1 MKPRKRQIA
10 PGDPSSAE
18 LSARPRNLR
27 TAARMAASQARLTQ
41 LEAENAELRRAQA
54 DLTAERDGV
63 LALLNQQ
70 RAVEPA
76 AVQESERELKAIFE
90 LLPVGI
96 SILDAERRV
105 VFANSA
111 LVDIMGLSNEGLQA
125 GQYRRWLYLRPDGTP
140 MPAEEFAS
148 VQAIRAQRAVFDVET
163 GVVRTDGRVAW
174 TAVSAAPVALSNWKV
189 VLVVRDITAQR
200 EAQETLA
207 ASEQRFRALYA
218 AAQRRERER
227 ELLDQVRIV
236 LFHELDLP
244 QVVRKVVEAIAGTFG
259 YAQVSLYLLQGDTL
273 WLQHQV
279 GYTTVIPAI
288 PITQGVS
295 GRVVRSRQPCLVT
308 DVHADADFVG
318 AIAGIVSEVCVPLL
332 DEDRVMGTLN
342 IESTGDVILTQA
354 DLELMT
360 ALGEHVSLAITRAR
374 LYTQVRESEERFRTL
389 IADLHVGVL
398 LQGPASE
405 ILLYNQQALDLLGL
419 TESQLLGKTS
429 LDADWDVIHE
439 DGSPFPGPTH
449 PVPRA
454 IASRR
459 PVNDVLMG
467 VFRLNT
473 QSRIWLLVNA
483 NPQLHPDGSV
493 RQVICTFMDVTA
505 RKHAE
510 DALRQSEH
518 LLQESQIVANLGSYL
533 LDITSGLWTSSE
545 VLDTIFGIE
554 KAYQRSVSGWVALI
568 HPEDRQAVS
577 DYFMHEVIEK
587 RAYFDRTYRIIRQND
602 GAPRWVHGL
611 GKLEFD
617 AESRPVVMYGT
628 IQDITERKQAEQRAF
643 ELALER
649 ERIALLSAFVQNASH
664 EFRTPLTIMQTNLY
678 LLERLTDP
686 LKRQQKRAQIE
697 QQIVGITRLVDMLAE
712 VVRLDS
718 HAPFTFQPT
727 DLNVLLSDVVVTL
740 AQRVAASRLTLQLMA
755 APDLPLAP
763 VDADR
768 LRVALRELL
777 DNALRFTP
785 AGGRVA
791 LRSARV
797 AGGVTIEVQDSGPGI
812 PSEMQPYIFDRFYR
826 QDISHSTP
834 GFGLGLPI
842 ARLIVE
848 RHGGR
853 LEMESQPGEGSL
865 FRIVLPL

>member
-1 MKPRKRQIA
+1 A
-10 PGDPSSAE
+10 
-18 LSARPRNLR
+18 
-27 TAARMAASQARLTQ
+27 
-41 LEAENAELRRAQA
+41 
-54 DLTAERDGV
+54 
-63 LALLNQQ
+63 
-70 RAVEPA
+70 
-76 AVQESERELKAIFE
+76 
-90 LLPVGI
+90 
-96 SILDAERRV
+96 
-105 VFANSA
+105 
-111 LVDIMGLSNEGLQA
+111 
-125 GQYRRWLYLRPDGTP
+125 
-140 MPAEEFAS
+140 
-148 VQAIRAQRAVFDVET
+148 QAIRAQRAVFDVET

-174 TAVSAAPVALSNWKV
+174 TAVSAAPVALSSWKV

-236 LFHELDLP
+236 LFHELDLA

-602 GAPRWVHGL
+602 GALRWVHGL
-611 GKLEFD
+611 GRLEFD

>member
-125 GQYRRWLYLRPDGTP
+125 GQHRRWLYLRPDGTL
-140 MPAEEFAS
+140 MPAEEYAS
-148 VQAIRAQRAVFDVET
+148 AQAIRAQRAVFDVET

-174 TAVSAAPVALSNWKV
+174 TAVSAAPVALSSWKV

-236 LFHELDLP
+236 LFHELDLA

-374 LYTQVRESEERFRTL
+374 LYTQVRESEERFRAL
-389 IADLHVGVL
+389 ITDLHVGVL

-602 GAPRWVHGL
+602 GALRWVHGL
-611 GKLEFD
+611 GRLEFD

>member
-1 MKPRKRQIA
+1 
-10 PGDPSSAE
+10 
-18 LSARPRNLR
+18 
-27 TAARMAASQARLTQ
+27 
-41 LEAENAELRRAQA
+41 
-54 DLTAERDGV
+54 
-63 LALLNQQ
+63 
-70 RAVEPA
+70 
-76 AVQESERELKAIFE
+76 
-90 LLPVGI
+90 
-96 SILDAERRV
+96 
-105 VFANSA
+105 
-111 LVDIMGLSNEGLQA
+111 
-125 GQYRRWLYLRPDGTP
+125 
-140 MPAEEFAS
+140 
-148 VQAIRAQRAVFDVET
+148 
-163 GVVRTDGRVAW
+163 
-174 TAVSAAPVALSNWKV
+174 
-189 VLVVRDITAQR
+189 
-200 EAQETLA
+200 
-207 ASEQRFRALYA
+207 
-218 AAQRRERER
+218 
-227 ELLDQVRIV
+227 
-236 LFHELDLP
+236 
-244 QVVRKVVEAIAGTFG
+244 
-259 YAQVSLYLLQGDTL
+259 
-273 WLQHQV
+273 
-279 GYTTVIPAI
+279 
-288 PITQGVS
+288 
-295 GRVVRSRQPCLVT
+295 
-308 DVHADADFVG
+308 
-318 AIAGIVSEVCVPLL
+318 
-332 DEDRVMGTLN
+332 LN

-533 LDITSGLWTSSE
+533 LDIASGLWTSSE

-602 GAPRWVHGL
+602 GALRWVHGL
-611 GKLEFD
+611 GRLEFD

>member
-1 MKPRKRQIA
+1 
-10 PGDPSSAE
+10 
-18 LSARPRNLR
+18 
-27 TAARMAASQARLTQ
+27 
-41 LEAENAELRRAQA
+41 
-54 DLTAERDGV
+54 
-63 LALLNQQ
+63 
-70 RAVEPA
+70 
-76 AVQESERELKAIFE
+76 
-90 LLPVGI
+90 
-96 SILDAERRV
+96 
-105 VFANSA
+105 
-111 LVDIMGLSNEGLQA
+111 
-125 GQYRRWLYLRPDGTP
+125 
-140 MPAEEFAS
+140 MPAEEYAS
-148 VQAIRAQRAVFDVET
+148 AQAIRAQRAVFDVET

-174 TAVSAAPVALSNWKV
+174 TAVSAAPVALSSWKV

-200 EAQETLA
+200 EAQEALA
-207 ASEQRFRALYA
+207 ASEQRFRALTRPLNGA
-218 AAQRRERER
+218 NEKR
-227 ELLDQVRIV
+227 ELLDQVRTV
-236 LFHELDLP
+236 LFHELDLA
-244 QVVRKVVEAIAGTFG
+244 QVLRKVVEAIAGTFG

-439 DGSPFPGPTH
+439 DGSPFPGPAH

-628 IQDITERKQAEQRAF
+628 IQDITERKQSRTTCVRAG
-643 ELALER
+643 AG
-649 ERIALLSAFVQNASH
+649 A
-664 EFRTPLTIMQTNLY
+664 RT
-678 LLERLTDP
+678 
-686 LKRQQKRAQIE
+686 
-697 QQIVGITRLVDMLAE
+697 
-712 VVRLDS
+712 
-718 HAPFTFQPT
+718 HC
-727 DLNVLLSDVVVTL
+727 
-740 AQRVAASRLTLQLMA
+740 AA
-755 APDLPLAP
+755 
-763 VDADR
+763 
-768 LRVALRELL
+768 
-777 DNALRFTP
+777 
-785 AGGRVA
+785 
-791 LRSARV
+791 
-797 AGGVTIEVQDSGPGI
+797 
-812 PSEMQPYIFDRFYR
+812 
-826 QDISHSTP
+826 
-834 GFGLGLPI
+834 
-842 ARLIVE
+842 
-848 RHGGR
+848 
-853 LEMESQPGEGSL
+853 
-865 FRIVLPL
+865 